1 MKTILVTHQLPK
13 VAFETIVNDY
23 KIIMP
28 DKGLISSCMLDRW
41 IGRCDALLPT
51 YAFKVTKEIIDRATN
66 LEIIANFGAGYD
78 NIDVNYAITKGI
90 LVTNSPK
97 PVIDPISLIRIFNF
111 LR

>member
-78 NIDVNYAITKGI
+78 NIDVNYLLQKE
-90 LVTNSPK
+90 
-97 PVIDPISLIRIFNF
+97 FW
-111 LR
+111 